1 MIPNLFLVGPPKTG
15 TTSIYESLGLHPRVF
30 CPQPKE
36 PCFLTWC
43 ASGAPHW
50 AVRDRSCYL
59 KSYAS
64 ARPAQIT
71 YAVDGSTWAF
81 SFSGVA
87 DQVKSISS
95 SPRVIVTLRSPVDRI
110 VSQYL
115 FNVSNG
121 WEKAPTLKHAI
132 DREFMGLVPDACLDR
147 SYIRGSTYSLR
158 LREYLEV
165 IGSDAVKVILFDDL
179 CKDYKKT
186 FLDLLN
192 WLGLDYS
199 EQFEPVVSN
208 KTSGS
213 IARRLV
219 NHSRF
224 KASIYGIWRV
234 TPTALRRFVKRSDVF
249 FSKRSNLSKQRID
262 EETLLF
268 LREYFSSEVLSLSE
282 IIGKNLV
289 DMWDLPVV

>member
-15 TTSIYESLGLHPRVF
+15 TTSIYDSLSLHPRVF
-30 CPQPKE
+30 CPQLKE
-36 PCFLTWC
+36 PCFLIWS
-43 ASGAPHW
+43 ASGAPDW
-50 AVRDRSCYL
+50 AVKDRSCYL

-64 ARPAQIT
+64 ARPAQFT

-87 DQVKSISS
+87 DQIKLINCSS
-95 SPRVIVTLRSPVDRI
+95 RVIIILRNPVDRI

-132 DREFMGLVPDACLDR
+132 DRELSGRVLD
-147 SYIRGSTYSLR
+147 SSLDTLYIRGSTYSLP

-165 IGSDAVKVILFDDL
+165 LGSDAVKVILFDDL
-179 CKDYKKT
+179 CKDYKKM

-192 WLGLDYS
+192 WLGLVS
-199 EQFEPVVSN
+199 PEGFEPVVSN
-208 KTSGS
+208 TTSVS
-213 IARRLV
+213 IARRFV
-219 NHSRF
+219 NHSHF
-224 KASIYGIWRV
+224 KASIRGIWRV
-234 TPTALRRFVKRSDVF
+234 TPSGLKGFVKRSDSF
-249 FSKRSNLSKQRID
+249 FSQRSNLSKQRID

-268 LREYFSSEVLSLSE
+268 LREYFSHDVLSLSA
-282 IIGKNLV
+282 ILGKNLF
-289 DMWDLPVV
+289 DTWGLPVV